1 MPVFGEAL
9 EVVEQEETAE
19 DMEAVTW
26 KPPGSWSPPQGRQI
40 ESGADHRRNAGR
52 EIPGFP
58 WLLWDMLRAGRGR
71 PEDAVL
77 RQQARLRRLIEYAR
91 SRSPYYRERYA
102 ALPRGANDLP
112 ALRPVAKSD
121 LMANFDRWATDPA
134 ITRET
139 AEALIADPA
148 RIGELYLDRYV
159 AFSTSGTTGTPA
171 IFLHDLGAMSV
182 YRGLLLTRRFPTLIA
197 AGAFLPFLRNRAR
210 TATIIATGGH
220 FASSV
225 VDALVRSRHP
235 RLAGRNRT
243 FSLMDP
249 LPALVHGLNE
259 FRPAVVGSYPTALAV
274 LAAEQAAGR
283 LRIAPALLL
292 SGAERLS
299 APLGKRISE
308 SFRCPIRDTYAATE
322 FLGIAYDC
330 RYGRLHVNADWL
342 ILEAVDAA
350 GDPVA
355 PGEASHTTLL
365 TNLANRVQPLIR
377 YDLGDSVTVL
387 PAPCPCGSPFPA
399 IRPEGRRDET
409 LWIELAGSEIQPLI
423 PLVLATAVEEAPG
436 VLRYQV
442 LQAGPRR
449 LRLRLDEAPG
459 HDRARVSDDVLRRL
473 RAYLSSQGLA
483 SVEVELSGE
492 RPRSDTAGGKMRQ
505 FFVEPGG

>member
-1 MPVFGEAL
+1 MAQPILKDDGL
-9 EVVEQEETAE
+9 
-19 DMEAVTW
+19 
-26 KPPGSWSPPQGRQI
+26 
-40 ESGADHRRNAGR
+40 

-58 WLLWDMLRAGRGR
+58 RLLWDIARAGRGR
-71 PEDAVL
+71 PEGAVR

-91 SRSPYYRERYA
+91 SRSPYYRDRYA
-102 ALPRGANDLP
+102 ALPPGAHDLP
-112 ALRPVAKSD
+112 ALPPVTKSD
-121 LMANFDRWATDPA
+121 LMANFDGWATDPA
-134 ITRET
+134 VTRKT
-139 AEALIADPA
+139 AEAFVADPA
-148 RIGELYLDRYV
+148 RIGQYYLDRYV

-171 IFLHDLGAMSV
+171 IILQDRGAMSV
-182 YRGLLLTRRFPTLIA
+182 YQGLLLARRLPTLVA
-197 AGAFLPFLRNRAR
+197 AGAWRPFVGNRAR

-225 VDALVRSRHP
+225 VEALVRSRHP
-235 RLAGRNRT
+235 GLAGRNRT
-243 FSLMDP
+243 FSLMTP
-249 LPALVHGLNE
+249 LPELVRALNA

-274 LAAEQAAGR
+274 LAGEQAAGR

-299 APLGKRISE
+299 APLGERISE
-308 SFRCPIRDTYAATE
+308 SFRCPVRDTYAASE
-322 FLGIAYDC
+322 FMGIAFDC

-342 ILEAVDAA
+342 ILEPVDAA
-350 GDPVA
+350 GEPVA

-365 TNLANRVQPLIR
+365 TNLANHVQPLLR

-387 PAPCPCGSPFPA
+387 PAPCPCGSPLPA
-399 IRPEGRRDET
+399 VRPEGRRDEV
-409 LWIELAGSEIQPLI
+409 LWIELADGASRPLL

-436 VLRYQV
+436 VLRYQL

-459 HDRARVSDDVLRRL
+459 HDRARVCDDVLRRL

-483 SVEVELSGE
+483 SVEVELSAD
-492 RPRSDTAGGKMRQ
+492 RPRSDAAGGKMRQ

>member
-1 MPVFGEAL
+1 MAL
-9 EVVEQEETAE
+9 STP
-19 DMEAVTW
+19 
-26 KPPGSWSPPQGRQI
+26 KYI
-40 ESGADHRRNAGR
+40 GR
-52 EIPGFP
+52 EIPGVP
-58 WLLWDMLRAGRGR
+58 WLLWDILRAGRSR
-71 PEDAVL
+71 PEDTVL
-77 RQQARLRRLIEYAR
+77 RQQTRLRRLIEYAR

-102 ALPRGANDLP
+102 ALPRGVHELP
-112 ALRPVAKSD
+112 ALPPVSKSD
-121 LMANFDRWATDPA
+121 LMRNFDGWATDPA
-134 ITRET
+134 VTRET
-139 AEALIADPA
+139 AEAFIGDPT
-148 RIGELYLDRYV
+148 RLGHYYLDRYV

-171 IFLHDLGAMSV
+171 VFLHDRGAMSV
-182 YRGLLLTRRFPTLIA
+182 YQGLLLARRLPTLIA
-197 AGAFLPFLRNRAR
+197 AGAFRPFVRNRAR

-225 VDALVRSRHP
+225 VEALVRSRHP
-235 RLAGRNRT
+235 GLAGRNRT
-243 FSLMDP
+243 FSLMTP
-249 LPALVHGLNE
+249 LPALVRALNE

-274 LAAEQAAGR
+274 LAGEQATGR

-299 APLGKRISE
+299 VPLAERISG
-308 SFRCPIRDTYAATE
+308 SFHCPIRDTYAASE
-322 FLGIAYDC
+322 FMGIAFDC

-342 ILEAVDAA
+342 ILEPVDAV
-350 GDPVA
+350 GKPVA

-377 YDLGDSVTVL
+377 YDLGDSVTAL
-387 PAPCPCGSPFPA
+387 PAPCRCGSPLPA

-409 LWIELAGSEIQPLI
+409 LWIEPAGGAIRPLI

-436 VLRYQV
+436 ILRYQV

-449 LRLRLDEAPG
+449 LRLRLEEAPG
-459 HDRARVSDDVLRRL
+459 HDRARVCDDVLRRL

-483 SVEVELSGE
+483 SVEVELSAE

>member
-1 MPVFGEAL
+1 M
-9 EVVEQEETAE
+9 
-19 DMEAVTW
+19 
-26 KPPGSWSPPQGRQI
+26 
-40 ESGADHRRNAGR
+40 
-52 EIPGFP
+52 
-58 WLLWDMLRAGRGR
+58 LWDILRAGRGR
-71 PEDAVL
+71 PEDTAL

-102 ALPRGANDLP
+102 ALPRGVHDLP
-112 ALRPVAKSD
+112 ALPPVAKSD
-121 LMANFDRWATDPA
+121 LMENFDGWATDPA
-134 ITRET
+134 VTRET
-139 AEALIADPA
+139 AEAFIADPT
-148 RIGELYLDRYV
+148 RLGYYYLDRYV

-171 IFLHDLGAMSV
+171 VFLHDRGAMSV
-182 YRGLLLTRRFPTLIA
+182 YQGLLLARRLPTLFA
-197 AGAFLPFLRNRAR
+197 AGALGPFLRNRAR
-210 TATIIATGGH
+210 TAMIIATGGH

-225 VDALVRSRHP
+225 VEALVRSGHP
-235 RLAGRNRT
+235 TLAGRNRT

-249 LPALVHGLNE
+249 LPALVRALNE

-274 LAAEQAAGR
+274 LAGEQAAGR

-299 APLGKRISE
+299 TLLGKRITE
-308 SFRCPIRDTYAATE
+308 SFRCPLRDTYAASE
-322 FLGIAYDC
+322 FMGIAFDC

-342 ILEAVDAA
+342 ILEPVDAA
-350 GDPVA
+350 GEPVA

-377 YDLGDSVTVL
+377 YDLGDSVTVF
-387 PAPCPCGSPFPA
+387 PAPCPCGSPLPA

-409 LWIELAGSEIQPLI
+409 LWVELADGASRPLI

-436 VLRYQV
+436 LLRYQV

-449 LRLRLDEAPG
+449 LRLRLEEAPG
-459 HDRARVSDDVLRRL
+459 HDRARVCDDVLRRL

-483 SVEVELSGE
+483 SVEVDVSGE

-505 FFVEPGG
+505 FFVEPGSRGEFPRGGGQQ